1 LQQAALRCL
10 ARSFAGGNK
19 GEGAQSS
26 LSAEES
32 TPAIVLRTRDYAE
45 ADRIVTLLTRDCGKL
60 SGIAKGAK
68 ASRRRF
74 ERKLEPFTQAILYF
88 RRRPHGQLVF
98 ITRAERMDD
107 APPEFDQLGK
117 IALGSYMLE
126 LTDALTTEEAEAV
139 AAYEVLANGLE
150 VLGRR
155 TPTIALR
162 QAFELKILEAAG
174 FGLEFGRCRLCDKL
188 AEPEAGAVYFVPSRG
203 GIVCARCR
211 LQALES
217 AVRMDASNAAALARL
232 GLTPLAESEV
242 LPHGGGE
249 SQSAIA
255 RFLATILDRKLRS
268 LDFLN
273 SIL

>member
-1 LQQAALRCL
+1 
-10 ARSFAGGNK
+10 
-19 GEGAQSS
+19 
-26 LSAEES
+26 
-32 TPAIVLRTRDYAE
+32 
-45 ADRIVTLLTRDCGKL
+45 VTLLTRDFGKL

-98 ITRAERMDD
+98 ITRAERLDS
-107 APPEFDQLGK
+107 APPEFDELGK

-139 AAYEVLANGLE
+139 AAYEVLASGLD

-162 QAFELKILEAAG
+162 QAFELKILQAAG
-174 FGLEFGRCRLCDKL
+174 FGLEFSRCRLCGKPV
-188 AEPEAGAVYFVPSRG
+188 EHEGGTVYFVPSRG
-203 GIVCARCR
+203 GIVCAQCR
-211 LQALES
+211 GQAIES
-217 AVRMDASNAAALARL
+217 ALRMDASNAAALARL
-232 GLTPLAESEV
+232 CLMPLAEAAT
-242 LPHGGGE
+242 LPHGGGT
-249 SQSAIA
+249 SISAIA
-255 RFLATILDRKLRS
+255 RFLAIILDRKLRS

-273 SIL
+273 STM